1 MTSSVIIFTVVAFGL
16 GMGIAWVQARRRMR
30 ENVRDQLVA
39 VAEERLKQEII
50 KRVADEAARDLSATV
65 SDQVRAER
73 ARKVRDDEHT

>member
-1 MTSSVIIFTVVAFGL
+1 MTSSVIIFTVMAFGL

>member
-1 MTSSVIIFTVVAFGL
+1 MTSSVIIFTVMAFGL

-39 VAEERLKQEII
+39 LAEERLKQEII